1 MAFKMKGNPIQRNFF
16 QRALGLGKKSRRAR
30 TATSAAQGGFGRVI
44 QTSTPD
50 ATSVPFGTVAGM
62 GTKLQPVAAGMG
74 LANAPTVMKSPVK
87 DTETTSEKF
96 RKTVDETKQLST
108 TDEKAQNLSDKL
120 GVEFTYTQ
128 DTDGRMRYLTSDG
141 FTAKEVAINNARKE
155 RGLEPLTKEM
165 LKTTVSADETDKKI
179 LNASRDMDIL
189 GIRRNIYNPQ
199 N

>member
-50 ATSVPFGTVAGM
+50 ATSIPFGTV
-62 GTKLQPVAAGMG
+62 AGMG

-155 RGLEPLTKEM
+155 DGLEPLTKEM